1 MVFDDAEIHQNDAD
15 FPHYD
20 WEDFY
25 KYAKE
30 DISPNAPEPIGV
42 AVQINAFV
50 DANHARNW
58 LTQRSQTGI

>member
-50 DANHARNW
+50 DANHARN
-58 LTQRSQTGI
+58 